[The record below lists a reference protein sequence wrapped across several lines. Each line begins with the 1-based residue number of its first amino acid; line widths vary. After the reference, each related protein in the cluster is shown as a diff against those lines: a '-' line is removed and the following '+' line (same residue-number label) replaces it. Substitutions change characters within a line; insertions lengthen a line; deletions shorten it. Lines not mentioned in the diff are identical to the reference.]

1 MKKIGLLAL
10 VLLQSVLLM
19 ATDVIVT
26 KDERTIEVKILEVSK
41 TEIHYKEANY
51 LDGPTFVIS
60 TDEISSITYGNG
72 TVTVFK
78 EEPKATPQPKPKK
91 KSIYQN
97 YTELSGFMSGR
108 TPDDKRRV
116 MGGIEG
122 TNVYGCRFNE
132 YAFLGA
138 GIGVSANFYQVN
150 SQSSNSADQEN
161 GRYSGSVQVPLF
173 ADLRIYIPTKKTAL
187 YPFFAA
193 SLGPQLRCY
202 DFERGQRK
210 SKFGVQAYFRAYMG
224 VEYKRCNFGVGYM
237 LWGDEKAQTH
247 FGFVK
252 LGVRLSRQSI
262 Y

>member
-1 MKKIGLLAL
+1 MIMKKIGLLAL
-10 VLLQSVLLM
+10 VLLQSLLLM

-26 KDERTIEVKILEVSK
+26 KDERTIEAKILEVSK

-78 EEPKATPQPKPKK
+78 EEPKATSKPKK
-91 KSIYQN
+91 KNIYQN
-97 YTELSGFMSGR
+97 YTELSGFMSSIKLN
-108 TPDDKRRV
+108 DKRRM

-122 TNVYGCRFNE
+122 TDIYGCRFNE

-138 GIGVSANFYQVN
+138 GIGVSGNFYK
-150 SQSSNSADQEN
+150 EN

-173 ADLRIYIPTKKTAL
+173 GDLRIFIPTKKTAL
-187 YPFFAA
+187 YPYFAA
-193 SLGPQLRCY
+193 SLGPQFRCY
-202 DFERGQRK
+202 GFIEGQRE
-210 SKFGVQAYFRAYMG
+210 SKFGVQAYFRAYTG
-224 VEYKRCNFGVGYM
+224 LEYKRFTLGVGYM
-237 LWGDEKAQTH
+237 MWGDEKAQTH

-252 LGVRLSRQSI
+252 LGIRLSRQNI